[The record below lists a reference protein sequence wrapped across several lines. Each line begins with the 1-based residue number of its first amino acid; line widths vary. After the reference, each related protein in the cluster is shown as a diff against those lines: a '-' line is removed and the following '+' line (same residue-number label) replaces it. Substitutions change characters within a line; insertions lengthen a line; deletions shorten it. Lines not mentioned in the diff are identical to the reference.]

1 MDENRHP
8 YRLHAP
14 GAADSAPSYELP
26 AHRDAPRPRR
36 RLRVDEHEIR
46 PEVERREMIDGEIL
60 QTFPAELEHAVHNG
74 DLDYLLRAHLA
85 PGYRVATDLVTRHD
99 RKNDFASDSA
109 VVRDGIDPST
119 GSRYREELAFEV
131 ISKQPKAKVTR
142 KAPTMRRRGVDRVFA
157 VFVKTGVVAE
167 WVPDERI
174 KEKGRWVELA
184 ADAKISH
191 PSLAEPMPVGAILD
205 AASADDTVARAL
217 DAKGNPVIRE
227 IRAEEKAE
235 GLAEGKI
242 KGLAEGEIKG
252 KAEAILTVLAGRGLS
267 PGAAV
272 RRRILGTADLAT
284 LERWLLK
291 AGIVSSPEEVVE
303 D

>member
-1 MDENRHP
+1 M
-8 YRLHAP
+8 
-14 GAADSAPSYELP
+14 
-26 AHRDAPRPRR
+26 
-36 RLRVDEHEIR
+36 V
-46 PEVERREMIDGEIL
+46 DGEIL
-60 QTFPAELEHAVHNG
+60 QTFPAELPHAVQNG

-85 PGYRVATDLVTRHD
+85 PGYRVATDLLTRHD
-99 RKNDFASDSA
+99 RLGDFASDSA
-109 VVRDGIDPST
+109 VVREGTDPDT

-131 ISKQPKAKVTR
+131 VSEQKKAAVTR
-142 KAPTMRRRGVDRVFA
+142 KAPTRLKRGVDRVFA
-157 VFVKTGVVAE
+157 VFVKERQVAE
-167 WVPDERI
+167 WVPDEVK

-191 PSLAEPMPVGAILD
+191 SSLAEPMPVGAILD

-217 DAKGNPVIRE
+217 AAKGNPVIRE
-227 IRAEEKAE
+227 IRAKEKAE
-235 GLAEGKI
+235 GKI
-242 KGLAEGEIKG
+242 EGLAEGEIKGKIEGLAEGEINGKIEGLAEGEVKG

-272 RRRILGTADLAT
+272 RRRILGTTDLAT

-291 AGIVSSPEEVVE
+291 AGTVSSPEEVVE

>member
-1 MDENRHP
+1 
-8 YRLHAP
+8 
-14 GAADSAPSYELP
+14 
-26 AHRDAPRPRR
+26 
-36 RLRVDEHEIR
+36 
-46 PEVERREMIDGEIL
+46 MIDGEIL
-60 QTFPAELEHAVHNG
+60 QTFPAELPHAVQNG

-119 GSRYREELAFEV
+119 GSRYREEMAFEV
-131 ISKQPKAKVTR
+131 VSKQNKAKVTR
-142 KAPTMRRRGVDRVFA
+142 KAPTMLKRGVDRVFA

-242 KGLAEGEIKG
+242 EGLAEGEIKGLAEGEIKG

-291 AGIVSSPEEVVE
+291 AGTVSSPEEVVE

>member
-1 MDENRHP
+1 
-8 YRLHAP
+8 
-14 GAADSAPSYELP
+14 
-26 AHRDAPRPRR
+26 
-36 RLRVDEHEIR
+36 
-46 PEVERREMIDGEIL
+46 MIDGEIL
-60 QTFPAELEHAVHNG
+60 RTFPAEFSHAVLNG

-85 PGYRVATDLVTRHD
+85 PGYRVATDLMTRHD
-99 RKNDFASDSA
+99 RKADFASDSA

-131 ISKQPKAKVTR
+131 VSEQPMAKVTR
-142 KAPTMRRRGVDRVFA
+142 KAPTMLKQGVDRVFA

-167 WVPDERI
+167 WVPDLRI
-174 KEKGRWVELA
+174 KEKGHWVELA
-184 ADAKISH
+184 ADARISH

-227 IRAEEKAE
+227 IRAK

-242 KGLAEGEIKG
+242 EG
-252 KAEAILTVLAGRGLS
+252 KAEAILTVLSGRGL
-267 PGAAV
+267 PLDAAV
-272 RRRILGTADLAT
+272 RRQILGTTDHAT
-284 LERWLLK
+284 LDRWLLK
-291 AGIVSSPEEVVE
+291 AGTVSSPEEIVE